1 MLNSILTNVF
11 CFTMYGGK
19 IRKEEVVVFNKLLCI
34 VVLMIFVISIS
45 GCAIYRRGIL
55 PEYNMS
61 NFPEQPIIQKDV
73 SLGVVFFDRS
83 QSRKLFDA
91 EMLKRGVQPVLILIN
106 NQSRTAYYF
115 KKELINPSFI
125 SAEVVAKKC
134 ARKTMAKQLAS
145 LPLLILPPLGIA
157 MMISN
162 GILGSTS
169 NSRMEKDYMLK
180 EIENSVVRPDSSLSG
195 VIFMPVLSQ
204 EDKLTITLVAENTKR
219 ELVFELQNP

>member
-1 MLNSILTNVF
+1 
-11 CFTMYGGK
+11 MYGGK

>member
-1 MLNSILTNVF
+1 MP
-11 CFTMYGGK
+11 
-19 IRKEEVVVFNKLLCI
+19 
-34 VVLMIFVISIS
+34 IF
-45 GCAIYRRGIL
+45 
-55 PEYNMS
+55 
-61 NFPEQPIIQKDV
+61 
-73 SLGVVFFDRS
+73 
-83 QSRKLFDA
+83 
-91 EMLKRGVQPVLILIN
+91 VLILIN